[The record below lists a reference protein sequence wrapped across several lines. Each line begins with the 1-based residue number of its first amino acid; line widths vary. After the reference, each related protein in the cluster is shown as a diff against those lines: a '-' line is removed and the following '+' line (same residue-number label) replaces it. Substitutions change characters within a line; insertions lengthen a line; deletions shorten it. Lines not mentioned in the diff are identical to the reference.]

1 MKKCY
6 VTLCFFVILKFK
18 SLAPWIEISVKNRLI
33 FVKTGKTGLHRLIK
47 NRSVK
52 FEIKNSKK
60 ESILIFLAKTE
71 LKNLK

>member
-1 MKKCY
+1 MKKCF

-33 FVKTGKTGLHRLIK
+33 FVKTGKTGLLIK